1 MTRSAKRGAT
11 LVLALFVVAV
21 IFVAGLGFAERSQA
35 QYRASVQT
43 GRAAEAMA
51 LAEAGLDDALTKL
64 RRDWAFPPA
73 SAEDQTNFSYQ
84 DSLTNSR
91 GDTVGSYQVDL
102 DLSQMKL
109 DHKVLIIRSKGRV
122 GPTSAPSAERSVEV
136 EVDMD
141 PTRATYFQVLNWTDL
156 GGF

>member
-1 MTRSAKRGAT
+1 MSRHSERAAT

-43 GRAAEAMA
+43 GRAASAMA
-51 LAEAGLDDALTKL
+51 LAEAGIQDALTKL

-73 SAEDQTNFSYQ
+73 SAEDQTAFSYQ

-91 GDTVGSYQVDL
+91 GETVGSYQVEM
-102 DLSQMKL
+102 DLSKMKRE
-109 DHKVLIIRSKGRV
+109 HKLLLIRSRGRL
-122 GPTSAPSAERSVEV
+122 GPPSEPLSERSIEV
-136 EVDMD
+136 EIDME
-141 PTRATYFQVLNWTDL
+141 PTRPTYFQVLNWTDL